1 MNSEPRIEQRGA
13 HPYAAIRMQVPIPF
27 GKYLQ
32 PAWSR
37 VEVWLAAR
45 HKTHGPA
52 IIRYLTTDM
61 STTLDI
67 DVGFIIRR
75 AIPGGDGILTGT
87 LPAGRYAT
95 LTYTGSYRGKCV
107 YRANV
112 ALIGWAETNGVVWK
126 TSQVDGAEWWDSRV
140 EWYLN
145 DPKTDPHPEK
155 YKTELTFKV
164 ASAARRKRS
173 G

>member
-1 MNSEPRIEQRGA
+1 MNSEPKIEQRAA

-37 VEVWLAAR
+37 VESWLAVQHRA
-45 HKTHGPA
+45 HGPA

-61 STTLDI
+61 SSKLDI

-75 AIPGGDGILTGT
+75 AIPGADGILTGV

-95 LTYTGSYRGKCV
+95 LTYTGSYRGKGV

-112 ALIGWAETNGVVWK
+112 ALIGWAESNGVVWK
-126 TSQVDGAEWWDSRV
+126 TARVDGMEWWDSRV
-140 EWYLN
+140 EWYFN
-145 DPKTDPHPEK
+145 DPASDPHPEK
-155 YKTELTFKV
+155 YKTELTFRV
-164 ASAARRKRS
+164 AAAPRRKRTA
-173 G
+173 